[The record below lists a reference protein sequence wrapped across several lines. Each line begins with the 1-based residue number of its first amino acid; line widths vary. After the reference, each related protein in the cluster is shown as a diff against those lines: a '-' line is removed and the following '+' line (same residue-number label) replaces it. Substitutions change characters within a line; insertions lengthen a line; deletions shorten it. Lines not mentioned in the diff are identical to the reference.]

1 MTEHRLG
8 AATACGS
15 EPVKLWEQEVL
26 RAQLSGR
33 ESTCLPGPSVGKTP
47 ALKVEGCGELCITAG
62 TYKVMR
68 WEPVLRA
75 VVEAPSS

>member
-1 MTEHRLG
+1 M
-8 AATACGS
+8 
-15 EPVKLWEQEVL
+15 L

-33 ESTCLPGPSVGKTP
+33 ESACLPGPGVGKTL
-47 ALKVEGCGELCITAG
+47 ALKVGGCGELCITAG

-68 WEPVLRA
+68 WESVLRA